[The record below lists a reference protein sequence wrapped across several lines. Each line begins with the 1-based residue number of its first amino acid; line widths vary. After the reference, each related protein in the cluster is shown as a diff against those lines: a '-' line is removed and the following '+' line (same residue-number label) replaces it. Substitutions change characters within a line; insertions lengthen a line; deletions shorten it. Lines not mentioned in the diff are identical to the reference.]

1 MYPKETVKTL
11 VSELNARIPP
21 PVHTAG
27 IEESRP
33 VPAVLVSNV
42 SLERHNHH
50 NSNYAGAKYDTETQ
64 TSEIF
69 RYYYALRAELE
80 VRAGDEV
87 EAYEHLGS
95 LQAALASI
103 ERRPTDRFHPDVHD
117 VKVGNSG
124 PVSYQYFEPTETE
137 INQSIVIETFFESKE
152 PVDNVIQAIQKNID
166 FS

>member
-11 VSELNARIPP
+11 VAELNSRIPP
-21 PVHTAG
+21 PVHTSG

-42 SLERHNHH
+42 SLNRHNHH
-50 NSNYAGAKYDTETQ
+50 NSNYAGATYDTSVQ
-64 TSEIF
+64 TSEVY

-95 LQAALASI
+95 LQSALASI
-103 ERRPTDRFHPDVHD
+103 ERKPTTRFHEDVHD
-117 VKVGNSG
+117 VKIGNSG

-137 INQSIVIETFFESKE
+137 INQSIVIETFFESE
-152 PVDNVIQAIQKNID
+152 EAVDNVIESIQKNLN